1 MAKINS
7 ITTNTKSFTPTK
19 EFTNSSN
26 LNKEAYLK
34 LKNKSAKNN
43 VKFWANLAS
52 KHLTWYKKFTHTL
65 NKDKAP
71 FYKWFE
77 DGKINASYNCLDRH
91 LEDKAHKTAIISI
104 SDAGQTRLVT
114 YKELYSM
121 TCKFSNGLTSLGLK
135 RGDRV
140 VIYLP
145 HSIEAVVAMQ
155 ACARLGLIH
164 SVVFAGFSAKSLSD
178 RIIDATAKVIITADS
193 FFRGGKE
200 TILKTTVDE
209 ALAVAACAK
218 LIKNVVVLSKS
229 GTKVKWQNGRD
240 IWWHDLIN
248 NQKDRCKAVKLSSEH
263 PLFILYTSGSTGT
276 PKGVQHST
284 AGYLLGTIMSLKWVF
299 DMQPNDIFWCTA
311 DVGWITGHSYVCYG
325 PLAVGATQIIFEG
338 TPTYPDPSR
347 FWEIIDKF
355 KVTIF
360 YTAPTAIRTLIKLG
374 SNIPDDYNLS
384 SLRLLGSVGE
394 PINPEAWLWYYN
406 KIGRKK
412 CPIVDTWWQT
422 ETGSVMMAPI
432 PGVTALKP
440 GSCTMPL
447 PGIEADIIDESGRTL
462 ANNATGY
469 LVIKNPFPSQIRTI
483 WNNKER
489 FINAYYPKEIGK
501 GEYYVAGDSAHKDK
515 DGYFWILGRID
526 DVLNVSGHRLG
537 TMEIE
542 SVLVSHQA
550 VAEAAVVAKKDEIK
564 GESIVAFVVCK
575 GTNVKLKQNEQN
587 QLEQDLRKWVAK
599 IISPIAQPDRI
610 VFTENLPKTRSGK
623 IMRRLLKSIANGEDI
638 SQDISTLE
646 NPHILEQLKLK
657 K

>member
-1 MAKINS
+1 MSKINS
-7 ITTNTKSFTPTK
+7 ITTNTKSFAPSK
-19 EFTNSSN
+19 SFSSLSN
-26 LNKEAYLK
+26 LNKDEYIK
-34 LKNKSAKNN
+34 LQNRASKNN
-43 VKFWANLAS
+43 VKFWADLAS
-52 KHLTWYKKFTHTL
+52 KHLSWNKKFSITL
-65 NKDKAP
+65 NKTNAP

-77 DGKINASYNCLDRH
+77 DGKLNASYNCLDRH
-91 LEDKAHKTAIISI
+91 LEDKADKTAIISI
-104 SDAGQTRLVT
+104 ADSGKTCTVT
-114 YKELYSM
+114 YKELYNM
-121 TCKFSNGLTSLGLK
+121 TCKFANGLKALGLK
-135 RGDRV
+135 LGDRV

-145 HSIEAVVAMQ
+145 HSVEAIVAMQ

-200 TILKTTVDE
+200 TNLKVTVDE
-209 ALAVAACAK
+209 ALEVTACKK
-218 LIKNVVVLSKS
+218 LIQNVIVLSKS
-229 GTKVKWQNGRD
+229 GTKVKWQPKRD

-248 NQKDRCKAVKLSSEH
+248 NQKDSCKAVKLPSEH
-263 PLFILYTSGSTGT
+263 ALFILYTSGSTGT

-284 AGYLLGTIMSLKWVF
+284 AGYLLGAIMSLKWVF
-299 DMQPNDIFWCTA
+299 DLKPNDIFWCTA

-338 TPTYPDPSR
+338 TPTYPQPSR
-347 FWEIIDKF
+347 FWEIIEQF

-374 SNIPDDYNLS
+374 ADLPNDFDLS

-406 KIGRKK
+406 NIGRKK

-422 ETGSVMMAPI
+422 ETGSIMLAPI
-432 PGVTALKP
+432 PGVTSLKP

-447 PGIEADIIDESGRTL
+447 PGIEAAIIDEAGHTL
-462 ANNATGY
+462 NNNATGY

-483 WNNKER
+483 WNNDKR
-489 FINAYYPKEIGK
+489 FTNAYYPKEIGNGK
-501 GEYYVAGDSAHKDK
+501 YYVAGDSAHKDK

-542 SVLVSHQA
+542 SVLVAHQA

-564 GESIVAFVVCK
+564 GEAIVAFVVCK
-575 GTNVKLKQNEQN
+575 GSGLKLSKEAAVKLEQ
-587 QLEQDLRKWVAK
+587 ELRKWVAK

-610 VFTENLPKTRSGK
+610 VFAENLPKTRSGK

-646 NPHILEQLKLK
+646 NPNILEQLKLNK
-657 K
+657 